1 LEPAEKILIGALTQQ
16 RYCRNATV
24 TKSYNRAVIET
35 ELAPTLHFAERSPN
49 RAPVAPPS
57 LRPGLIV
64 TVTASGV
71 LSFGVDPGGIFGG
84 GIDLT
89 GDTFTATI
97 TFDTSRNSITTITP
111 TSVSFVGGT
120 GVNNGTFDSPVVS
133 ASLTIA
139 GHKADIGGQ
148 FRGALSQTLDT
159 SAEYDAEDAPRIL
172 RLEVFGSPIPGTL
185 QSFTFDPPVSGHR
198 DQTAWLTMQSAA
210 NRSRLFFPEKL

>member
-1 LEPAEKILIGALTQQ
+1 MQYKLIAALAAVLVCSPAQAD
-16 RYCRNATV
+16 
-24 TKSYNRAVIET
+24 
-35 ELAPTLHFAERSPN
+35 
-49 RAPVAPPS
+49 
-57 LRPGLIV
+57 IV

-97 TFDTSRNSITTITP
+97 TFDPSRNSITTITP

-139 GHKADIGGQ
+139 GRVINDCRCRRWRPH
-148 FRGALSQTLDT
+148 
-159 SAEYDAEDAPRIL
+159 PR
-172 RLEVFGSPIPGTL
+172 
-185 QSFTFDPPVSGHR
+185 FTELG
-198 DQTAWLTMQSAA
+198 
-210 NRSRLFFPEKL
+210 